1 MLRAEA
7 ELLQEMKHDNV
18 VKLKGVKETES
29 HIYIIMELIDGGKL
43 SKLISEHSK
52 QGKIWKF
59 LYELLI

>member
-52 QGKIWKF
+52 QGKI
-59 LYELLI
+59 